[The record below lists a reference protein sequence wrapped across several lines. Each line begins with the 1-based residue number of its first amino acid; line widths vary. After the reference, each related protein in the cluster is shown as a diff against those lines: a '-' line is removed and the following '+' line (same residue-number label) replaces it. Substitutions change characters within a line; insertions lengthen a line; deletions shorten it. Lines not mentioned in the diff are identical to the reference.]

1 MQETLELHRIVDAA
15 IAALPSEQR
24 ATVQLHYVDGLRL
37 WEIASLLG
45 SPLGTIK
52 ARLHRARA
60 QLRQALLDTMVA
72 TARRPTPPMEEH
84 TMVEVTLEDVVIRVP
99 KHEEVRW
106 LAEGKDYKLG
116 WTRVLLLRERAGER
130 VLPIWVGPS
139 EGDVIAMSL
148 VGLASFRPMPWDLL
162 ARLLDLGTMRLE
174 KVVVNS
180 LRDNTFIGSLW
191 ISVDGTS
198 HEIDAR
204 PSDAITLALQVGA
217 PIFVADEV
225 FDSPQA
231 HVLRVGAELP
241 GLEAVHQRS
250 VSEGKAEPDPVEKEF
265 RSFRSLPRHEH
276 KFVRQRAK

>member
-1 MQETLELHRIVDAA
+1 
-15 IAALPSEQR
+15 
-24 ATVQLHYVDGLRL
+24 
-37 WEIASLLG
+37 
-45 SPLGTIK
+45 
-52 ARLHRARA
+52 
-60 QLRQALLDTMVA
+60 
-72 TARRPTPPMEEH
+72 
-84 TMVEVTLEDVVIRVP
+84 MVEVTLEDVVIRVP

-250 VSEGKAEPDPVEKEF
+250 VSEGKAEPDPVDKEF